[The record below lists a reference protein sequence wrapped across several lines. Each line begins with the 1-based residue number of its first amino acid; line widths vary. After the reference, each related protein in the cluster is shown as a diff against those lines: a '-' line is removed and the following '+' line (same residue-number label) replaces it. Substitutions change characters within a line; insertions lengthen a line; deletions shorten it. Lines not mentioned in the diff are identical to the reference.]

1 MKSLILKDLYN
12 IGHNARSMLFIL
24 IVLAVAFIPTSGVE
38 GYIYIST
45 ILCVMMILTTFSFDD
60 NCKWTRY
67 ALVMPLT
74 KNDIVGAKYAVLTI
88 FSAIGSLFGLAAGT
102 VGGIVTG
109 KLELTGQS
117 ILQMAG
123 IAFSALIMGVVFGSM
138 VIPLVFKFGVEKSR
152 MLILVS
158 FLVPSGICLGVYK
171 LLELAGVE
179 FTDSLVLKLMCLA
192 PFIAAAWGFAM
203 YKISCSIFAKTEQ

>member
-24 IVLAVAFIPTSGVE
+24 IVLAVAFIPTSGAE

-60 NCKWTRY
+60 SCKWTRY
-67 ALVMPLT
+67 ALVMPLA

-88 FSAIGSLFGLAAGT
+88 FSAVGSLFGLVVGTAG
-102 VGGIVTG
+102 GLIL
-109 KLELTGQS
+109 KSFELTSQS
-117 ILQMAG
+117 ILEMLS

-138 VIPLVFKFGVEKSR
+138 VIPLVFKFGVEKGR
-152 MLILVS
+152 MLMLVS
-158 FLVPSGICLGVYK
+158 FLVPSGICLGAYK
-171 LLELAGVE
+171 LLENMGVE

-192 PFIAAAWGFAM
+192 PFIAAAWGFGM
-203 YKISCSIFAKTEQ
+203 YKLSCSIFAKTEQ